1 MKKFFK
7 KAVRVGA
14 ALACAALLACLS
26 ACGQKRALKVK
37 DFTLKTTKIYYNSFD
52 EAGSLDLYFSK
63 ATGNIP
69 YVDLVTSLNKLF
81 DNEVYSVQKGGADYT
96 VVRMENGASVKI
108 DPKKKDIVFSDY
120 DLFKKR
126 PGAAAL
132 LDIVGRD
139 DIIRHCQEVAFDTRG
154 APIIVHYGTFLIDIA
169 IDKSIALLPLQTF
182 SDIFLAGNCSGVL
195 LYNGDELFYVEDASV
210 LFKGFCELTE
220 FGKQFYSAD
229 SAQLDKE
236 LAGFNLRELALN
248 LQLNYGLKELRG
260 IDKFS
265 DWLEARDLAERLAST
280 DSNEV
285 DLAVKEICYQ
295 YFGDIHSSFEAHS
308 PFSKIDIDKEKKE
321 NEGIQPSPSYRRIN
335 QSIEDAMATRSTFY
349 PNGVPGI
356 QRIDDTVYVT
366 FDHFSGNGRDYFEA
380 PLTDEEWDA
389 IFYDYPSSGIDTYGL
404 IHAANEVIQEDPKI
418 RNVVVDISCNTGGS
432 VDAEVFTACWLLGL
446 ANLQI
451 QSGVTGCQS
460 ASSYLADVNFDGEF
474 SPKDNVRDRRLFCVV
489 SDITFSCGNLLAST
503 LKESGKATLIGSKTG
518 GGGCAVYSTSTA
530 IGTFFK
536 TSSHFRFSAEKNG
549 MFKDIDDGV
558 SPDYKLTELRSFY
571 NRSDKH
577 GLTAFIKK
585 LY

>member
-1 MKKFFK
+1 MKKFFGNV
-7 KAVRVGA
+7 ARVGA
-14 ALACAALLACLS
+14 ALACAALFVGLS

-37 DFTLKTTKIYYNSFD
+37 DFALKTTKLYYNGFED
-52 EAGSLDLYFSK
+52 ADAFDLYFSK

-69 YVDLVTSLNKLF
+69 YVDLVTSLNKVF
-81 DNEVYSVQKGGADYT
+81 DKEVFSVQKGGADFT
-96 VVRMENGASVKI
+96 VVRKENGSSVRI

-132 LDIVGRD
+132 LDIVSRN
-139 DIIRHCQEVAFDTRG
+139 DIIKHCEEVTYDTRG
-154 APIIVHYGTFLIDIA
+154 APIVVHYGTFLIDIA
-169 IDKSIALLPLQTF
+169 IDKDIALLPLQTF
-182 SDIFLAGNCSGVL
+182 SDVFLSGNCQGVL
-195 LYNGDELFYVEDASV
+195 LYNGDELFYVEEASS

-220 FGKQFYSAD
+220 FGKHFYSVG
-229 SAQLDKE
+229 SAQLDKT
-236 LAGFNLRELALN
+236 LADFNLRELALN

-260 IDKFS
+260 IDRFS
-265 DWLEARDLAERLAST
+265 DWFAALGLEERLSST
-280 DSNEV
+280 DSNVV
-285 DLAVKEICYQ
+285 DLAVKDICYQ

-308 PFSKIDIDKEKKE
+308 PYAKIDKDKETKE
-321 NEGIQPSPSYRRIN
+321 NEAIMPSPSYRRIS
-335 QSIEDAMATRSTFY
+335 QSIEDAKKMRSSFY

-356 QRIDDTVYVT
+356 QRIGDTVYVT
-366 FDHFSGNGRDYFEA
+366 FDHFFGNGRDYFEA
-380 PLTDEEWDA
+380 PLTDKEWDA
-389 IFYDYPSSGIDTYGL
+389 IYYDYPSSGIDTYGL

-446 ANLQI
+446 SHLQI

-460 ASSYLADVNFDGEF
+460 ASSYLADVNFDGKITPE
-474 SPKDNVRDRRLFCVV
+474 DNVRDRRLFCVV
-489 SDITFSCGNLLAST
+489 SDITFSCGNLLASM

-518 GGGCAVYSTSTA
+518 GGGCSVYSTSTA

-536 TSSHFRFSAEKNG
+536 TSSHFRFSSEKNG

-571 NRSDKH
+571 NRSDKN